1 MSKLFLTNG
10 FKWIDPKEIDFNKYT
25 SNSSNGWVHEVDIEY
40 PKKLRELQNDYSL
53 VADKIEIKRGMLS
66 EYRLKSTN
74 LYDIPVGNV
83 KKLVP
88 NLF

>member
-66 EYRLKSTN
+66 EYRLKSTD
-74 LYDIPVGNV
+74 LYDIPIGNV